1 MTRVREL
8 LAHGIPV
15 ALGHDCVMDPWYS
28 LGSHDMLEVAHMA
41 AHVGHMIGTDELR
54 AMFRAVTETGAELL
68 HLEGYGLEPGCNAD
82 LVVLQAGDPI
92 EAIRLRATRL
102 YVVRRGKVI
111 SRMAP
116 TEARLDLDGTTET
129 VDFLRSP
136 PA

>member
-1 MTRVREL
+1 MV
-8 LAHGIPV
+8 
-15 ALGHDCVMDPWYS
+15 
-28 LGSHDMLEVAHMA
+28 

-54 AMFRAVTETGAELL
+54 AMFRAVTETGTELL